1 VPAGEG
7 VRRAGER
14 TERPAVAHTHAANLL
29 YVKRRQHQLAHSV
42 PVPGEDGTPLKGSPL
57 LFWLVVL
64 IGAGAA
70 VMLIANIVIASR
82 YAS

>member
-1 VPAGEG
+1 
-7 VRRAGER
+7 
-14 TERPAVAHTHAANLL
+14 
-29 YVKRRQHQLAHSV
+29 VKRRQHQLAHSV